1 VRDQIEGLDPEA
13 DFQRICF
20 LSASYDFPWDVEQS
34 LSLAFFKTYGVP
46 TISELLDR
54 TGEFRERAQKR
65 YDDTKLI
72 LAEMSEHGLDSERG
86 REANRRMNQ
95 MHARFPIQN
104 DDYIYVLSTIVLE
117 PIRWNRR
124 WGWRKYTDTELH
136 AQLAYMREMARRMN
150 ISDMPPTLESLE
162 EWSRAYEAANFR
174 FTESNRRVA
183 DYTLDLFLSW
193 FPRPSRPLVR
203 RAMLAILDDAL
214 LDAFGYERPGGVAR
228 TLVDFALRTRAIVIR
243 FLPRRRS
250 PHLVTRERM
259 RSYPHGYVLTDLG
272 AADVKRDAKDAN
284 AEKPVD

>member
-1 VRDQIEGLDPEA
+1 MAGRGVRDQIEELDPET

-20 LSASYDFPWDVEQS
+20 LSTSYDFPWDVEQA
-34 LSLAFFKTYGVP
+34 LSLAFFKTYGIP

-72 LAEMSEHGLDSERG
+72 LAEMSEYGLDSERG

-104 DDYIYVLSTIVLE
+104 DDYIYVMSTIVLE

-124 WGWRKYTDTELH
+124 WGWRKYTDTELQ

-150 ISDMPPTLESLE
+150 IRDVPLTLESLE

-183 DYTLDLFLSW
+183 DHTLNLFLTW
-193 FPRPSRPLVR
+193 FPGPARPLVR
-203 RAMLAILDDAL
+203 RAMVAILEDAL
-214 LDAFGYERPGGVAR
+214 LDAFGYDRPGKAQR
-228 TLVDFALRTRAIVIR
+228 TLVDLALRMRAIVIR
-243 FLPRRRS
+243 FLPRRRA

-259 RSYPHGYVLTDLG
+259 RSYPRGYVLTDLG
-272 AADVKRDAKDAN
+272 VADVSTGR
-284 AEKPVD
+284 

>member
-1 VRDQIEGLDPEA
+1 MSGRGVRDQIEGLDPA
-13 DFQRICF
+13 TDFQRICF

-34 LSLAFFKTYGVP
+34 LSLAFFKTYGIP
-46 TISELLDR
+46 TISSLLDR

-95 MHARFPIQN
+95 MHVRFPIQN

-124 WGWRKYTDTELH
+124 WGWRKYTDKELQ

-150 ISDMPPTLESLE
+150 IRDLPPTLESLDK
-162 EWSRAYEAANFR
+162 WSRAYEAAKFR

-183 DYTLDLFLSW
+183 DYTLYLFLSW
-193 FPRPSRPLVR
+193 FPRPARPLVR

-214 LDAFGYERPGGVAR
+214 LDAFGYERPGKAAR
-228 TLVDFALRTRAIVIR
+228 TLVDLALRMRAIVIR

-259 RSYPHGYVLTDLG
+259 RSYPHGYVLADLG
-272 AADVKRDAKDAN
+272 VADMAAGS
-284 AEKPVD
+284 